1 MVIIN
6 DVINDIM
13 VIDDVNDI
21 MVIKDVMVVIS
32 DVMVVI
38 NDVIVEDMV
47 IMVIIDEVGVG
58 VEVLNMVLII
68 IMDNVKLVFIMAFI
82 FIMVLAYDDQSV
94 NVINQD
100 GKVVVEEVGNFNFL
114 K

>member
-13 VIDDVNDI
+13 VIKDVNDI

-38 NDVIVEDMV
+38 SDVIMEDMV
-47 IMVIIDEVGVG
+47 IMVIIDEVGV
-58 VEVLNMVLII
+58 EVLNMVLII
-68 IMDNVKLVFIMAFI
+68 IVDDVKLVFIMAFI
-82 FIMVLAYDDQSV
+82 FIMVLAYDDQSF